1 MPFKVILAVTGPDVP
16 DPRLDLAVSLCQDA
30 EAHLAVLATAVA
42 APPPIG
48 RYAAEISDAW
58 HEERRAEI
66 ANLQK
71 FAAELREKLAQ
82 KDVSSDISTIYE
94 EEGWVDDVIGQR
106 AKYTDL
112 VLLGPDLLAHPPMKE
127 KVVEGALFRAGK
139 PLLVIPEGARPTLK
153 PKRILVAW
161 NARIEASKAVSTAI
175 ELLAGAESVHVALVD
190 PEQGERDH
198 GFEPGADIA
207 TYLAK
212 HGAKVT
218 VDRLPSQGRP
228 VEDILRQHA
237 VDVAA
242 DMLVMGAYGHSRM
255 RQRIF
260 GGVTRS
266 MLDNPPLPVFLA
278 R

>member
-1 MPFKVILAVTGPDVP
+1 M
-16 DPRLDLAVSLCQDA
+16 
-30 EAHLAVLATAVA
+30 
-42 APPPIG
+42 
-48 RYAAEISDAW
+48 
-58 HEERRAEI
+58 
-66 ANLQK
+66 
-71 FAAELREKLAQ
+71 
-82 KDVSSDISTIYE
+82 
-94 EEGWVDDVIGQR
+94 
-106 AKYTDL
+106 
-112 VLLGPDLLAHPPMKE
+112 
-127 KVVEGALFRAGK
+127 
-139 PLLVIPEGARPTLK
+139 
-153 PKRILVAW
+153 
-161 NARIEASKAVSTAI
+161 
-175 ELLAGAESVHVALVD
+175 ALVD